1 MRGSEVHK
9 DVCDT
14 DSEGVESQVDM
25 NTVRVNSVDGIQ
37 MVTGGLGFDVK
48 ILRKI
53 ISLRK
58 MEDQEREEVDQL
70 LELYKAALG
79 MV

>member
-1 MRGSEVHK
+1 
-9 DVCDT
+9 
-14 DSEGVESQVDM
+14 M